1 MRVECRNEPEAE
13 VEMGPEEEEMEM
25 EVEETA
31 KEVSDDVYSAV
42 RGAVSKLYV
51 STRSDV
57 LTEEEIEKGAGGSG
71 A

>member
-1 MRVECRNEPEAE
+1 
-13 VEMGPEEEEMEM
+13 MGPEEEEMEM

-31 KEVSDDVYSAV
+31 REVSDDVYSAV

-57 LTEEEIEKGAGGSG
+57 LTEEEIEKGARGSG

>member
-1 MRVECRNEPEAE
+1 
-13 VEMGPEEEEMEM
+13 MGIEDRTEPEEEEEKEM

-31 KEVSDDVYSAV
+31 KEVNEEVYSAV

-57 LTEEEIEKGAGGSG
+57 LTEEEIEKGGDGRG
-71 A
+71 E